1 MSSKKVL
8 FIVISILVLASLA
21 CNMGGSSSTKST
33 EEDNSPSS
41 KANPTKVPTKTP
53 VPTPTS
59 IPAYPIGIWQG
70 LSSLNSYQLTIRAV
84 FTGPT
89 AADKMEIISQS
100 AKGSDGES
108 AHVHYETISSSA
120 EYPEED
126 VSTSD
131 QYKAGDRTCNF
142 SSGDEE
148 VEQAESDPFLTEMMG
163 TWLKMVDLV
172 PMVNDPVFVGAEEM
186 NGVMTNHFTFTVS
199 GLGDESGAEVVA
211 STGEYW
217 LAQDGQYIV
226 KYLVVMETRD
236 GPAGDANT
244 RTLHS
249 EFYIEVQNINQ
260 EVVITLPPECQ

>member
-1 MSSKKVL
+1 MSRKKIL
-8 FIVISILVLASLA
+8 FIVISILVLAGLA

-41 KANPTKVPTKTP
+41 KAKPTKVPTKTQ
-53 VPTPTS
+53 VPTPTP
-59 IPAYPIGIWQG
+59 IPSSPIGLRQG

-84 FTGPT
+84 SNGPT
-89 AADKMEIISQS
+89 AVDKSVITSQS
-100 AKGSDGES
+100 DKGSDGES
-108 AHVHYETISSSA
+108 THVHYETISSSA
-120 EYPEED
+120 EYPDED
-126 VSTSD
+126 ISTSD
-131 QYKAGDRTCNF
+131 QYEVGGRTCSF

-148 VEQAESDPFLTEMMG
+148 VETAETDPFVQEMSD
-163 TWLKMVDLV
+163 TWFEMIDLV

-236 GPAGDANT
+236 GPAGDPNT

-260 EVVITLPPECQ
+260 EVVITLPPVCQ